1 MFCLLNGTPI
11 AYSSPSTMMDKSSKI
26 KKGCKGD
33 MTVVRP
39 TVIIGVPLM
48 LGRIYNGIQSQ
59 IESGPPIKKAIF
71 DFAVKYKQ
79 DWYQKGYD
87 TPILNGYKLMRFYF
101 TVIRRFL
108 IFIIYL
114 QLAV

>member
-1 MFCLLNGTPI
+1 
-11 AYSSPSTMMDKSSKI
+11 
-26 KKGCKGD
+26 

-59 IESGPPIKKAIF
+59 IESGPPIKKTIF

-79 DWYQKGYD
+79 DWYKKGYD
-87 TPILNGYKLMRFYF
+87 TPIFNGYKLCLFYCQHSSISRLF
-101 TVIRRFL
+101 LL
-108 IFIIYL
+108 IFIMYL
-114 QLAV
+114 KLAV